1 MNIPSILRHW
11 FTFAAAAITA
21 WLVATLTLSADDHAA
36 LAEAFGKLIE
46 PVIII
51 VSLLAVAVWRI
62 FLAKAGTMFR
72 RGAGE
77 ETDSDAGASGG
88 KLPLALFLMATAAGL
103 MGVLPSCTTGGD
115 GEYPVTASLSWR
127 DPNTGAKAG
136 LTYTPKAKLKGAVTV
151 PVYDADTGERIG
163 TTTIRVDPASGK

>member
-11 FTFAAAAITA
+11 FTFAAAAVTA
-21 WLVATLTLSADDHAA
+21 WLVVSLTLSAEESAA
-36 LAEAFGKLIE
+36 LTDALGKLVE
-46 PVIII
+46 PLILI
-51 VSLLAVAVWRI
+51 VSLVAVAGWRI

-88 KLPLALFLMATAAGL
+88 KLPLLLLMCAAAGII
-103 MGVLPSCTTGGD
+103 GGLPSCATGG

-136 LTYTPKAKLKGAVTV
+136 LTYTPKAKLGV
-151 PVYDADTGERIG
+151 
-163 TTTIRVDPASGK
+163 TTTPVDLASSK